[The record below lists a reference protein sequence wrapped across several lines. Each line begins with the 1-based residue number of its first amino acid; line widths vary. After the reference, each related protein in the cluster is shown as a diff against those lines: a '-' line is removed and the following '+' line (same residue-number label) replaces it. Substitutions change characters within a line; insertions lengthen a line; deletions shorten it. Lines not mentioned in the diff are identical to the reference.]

1 MDEGREPGDAR
12 GEGGSVGRTLGSRER
27 ILAAAAAL
35 IAEEGATARLSV
47 RAVASRA
54 GVSVGSLRHHF
65 PTQQQLRDEV
75 MRRVSD
81 WLLPETDLDDDGT
94 TPHDRLVARLRRVLD
109 LAGTGADSREA
120 MTALISSFVAVTPS
134 AAVRE
139 AFLATQRDSRRR
151 LEGWLGE
158 LAADGAL
165 PAKDVPRAARFLET
179 VLNGLALQRAL
190 PAADA
195 QSRVEVEVL
204 EAAVDAV
211 LTGAAAEYD

>member
-1 MDEGREPGDAR
+1 MDEGRGPDDERGGRGPG
-12 GEGGSVGRTLGSRER
+12 GRAPGSRER

-35 IAEEGATARLSV
+35 IAEDGATARLSV

-65 PTQQQLRDEV
+65 PTQQALRDEV

-81 WLLPETDLDDDGT
+81 WLLPESELDDDGAA
-94 TPHDRLVARLRRVLD
+94 PHDRLVARLRRVLD

-120 MTALISSFVAVTPS
+120 MTALISSFVAVEPS

-139 AFLATQRDSRRR
+139 AHLATQRDSRRR

-190 PAADA
+190 PAADGQA
-195 QSRVEVEVL
+195 QVEAEVL
-204 EAAVDAV
+204 DAAVDAV
-211 LTGAAAEYD
+211 LAGAAAED